1 MMLVNISIVEG
12 HQVIILWIVVKVEP
26 NITFIRLFQII
37 KAGRHPGICCIT
49 ELSQTEL
56 EKVLVSLFKTS
67 FSVVDGNLL
76 VDEVCCFWA
85 AYEVFSTS
93 DDEFALASTSAT
105 SKQHALR
112 NAFTVL
118 MELQRQIDMKNL
130 PSLIPER
137 TKLFNDLVTFI
148 CLMGLVSAVSL
159 TSFFVI
165 LES

>member
-1 MMLVNISIVEG
+1 M
-12 HQVIILWIVVKVEP
+12 
-26 NITFIRLFQII
+26 
-37 KAGRHPGICCIT
+37 
-49 ELSQTEL
+49 
-56 EKVLVSLFKTS
+56 
-67 FSVVDGNLL
+67 
-76 VDEVCCFWA
+76 
-85 AYEVFSTS
+85 S

-159 TSFFVI
+159 TSFFAI

>member
-1 MMLVNISIVEG
+1 M
-12 HQVIILWIVVKVEP
+12 
-26 NITFIRLFQII
+26 F
-37 KAGRHPGICCIT
+37 
-49 ELSQTEL
+49 
-56 EKVLVSLFKTS
+56 
-67 FSVVDGNLL
+67 
-76 VDEVCCFWA
+76 CFWA
-85 AYEVFSTS
+85 ACEVFSTS
-93 DDEFALASTSAT
+93 DDEFALALTSAA